1 MFWLTIH
8 LASVNEV
15 ATCHLQLQWYWDAC
29 RFEEDVALQ
38 QRMSA
43 IGDIIQEQGYPH
55 FICFQVQLF
64 ET

>member
-1 MFWLTIH
+1 MKLLRVICSCIGTGMP
-8 LASVNEV
+8 AG
-15 ATCHLQLQWYWDAC
+15 
-29 RFEEDVALQ
+29 FEEDVALQ